1 MAINH
6 TEMAHELADGLDLR
20 DPLSIVTILVDA
32 QVKAAAAV
40 GDAGERIAEAAR
52 TAAGTL
58 QGGGRIAYVGA
69 GSAGLM
75 ALADTLEL
83 PGTFGIPRERIVM
96 LFAGAPHTLFDMKGV
111 AEDDAEAGRSDIEA
125 AALTKGDCMVAVSA
139 SGSTPY
145 TLAAL
150 EQAAARGATTIA
162 FANNANAPMLAAAS
176 IPVYI
181 ATAPEVV
188 AGSTRL
194 GAATAQKI
202 ALNIFSTL
210 VAVHLGHIHDGL
222 MVNLHADNAKLRGRA
237 TSIVSTVANIDE
249 VFAEQCLERAGWS
262 VKHAIL
268 LARGAASFGEAQSLL
283 DSGGMRLRPAL
294 EILEGKTNSA
304 DHGRLET

>member
-20 DPLSIVTILVDA
+20 DPLSIVALLADA
-32 QVKAAAAV
+32 QVKAAGVV
-40 GDAGERIAEAAR
+40 GDAGERIAEAAW
-52 TAAGTL
+52 AAAEIL
-58 QGGGRIAYVGA
+58 RAGGRIVYVGA

-111 AEDDAEAGRSDIEA
+111 AEDDADAGRGDTEA
-125 AALTKGDCMVAVSA
+125 VGLAKGDCMVAVSA

-150 EQAAARGATTIA
+150 EHASARGAVTIA
-162 FANNANAPMLAAAS
+162 FANNANAPLLEAAA

-181 ATAPEVV
+181 ATAPEIV

-222 MVNLHADNAKLRGRA
+222 MVNVHPDNAKLRGRA
-237 TSIVSTVANIDE
+237 TSIVSTVADIDE
-249 VFAEQCLERAGWS
+249 AFAVQCLERAGWS

-283 DSGGMRLRPAL
+283 DSGGMRLRSAL
-294 EILEGKTNSA
+294 EILGAKTNSA
-304 DHGRLET
+304 DHGRLEE